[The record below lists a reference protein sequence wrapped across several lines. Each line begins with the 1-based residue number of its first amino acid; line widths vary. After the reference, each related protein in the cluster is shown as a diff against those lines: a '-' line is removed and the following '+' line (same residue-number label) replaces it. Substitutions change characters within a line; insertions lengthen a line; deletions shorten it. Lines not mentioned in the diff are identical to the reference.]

1 MEVMNQKENDH
12 QMIKILTLLHHLL
25 EIQVPRKDLSFVVMD
40 LTWCTSRHVG

>member
-25 EIQVPRKDLSFVVMD
+25 EIQVPHKDLSFVAMD
-40 LTWCTSRHVG
+40 LTWCISRHVG